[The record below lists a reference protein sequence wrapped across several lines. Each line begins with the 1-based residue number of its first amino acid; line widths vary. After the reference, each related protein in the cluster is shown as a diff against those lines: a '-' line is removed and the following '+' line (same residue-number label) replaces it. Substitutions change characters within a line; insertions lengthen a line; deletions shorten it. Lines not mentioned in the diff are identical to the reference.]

1 MTKEPLYLKK
11 EKQIALLLLV
21 PILCV
26 YIIFIYYPVL
36 VGSINAFT
44 DYNIFSNTNNFI
56 GLENFKQLF
65 SLPDFSLIVQRTVI
79 FTIIVVTLQYIL
91 GLGLALLLNQE
102 LKGFRWFKNMVM
114 IPWVLPITVTVI
126 IFTWITHAEYGL
138 LNIFFRAI
146 GKPEWVT
153 FWFGNQNLAFWGVV
167 FLHIW
172 RNVPFYALVLYAA
185 LKNIPKTYY
194 EAAKIDGASEWTML
208 GKITMPMI
216 LSQSIVVI
224 ILHIIFTINNVD
236 IILLATGGGPVG
248 STEVLSTKAY
258 NIMWNTYNF
267 GVGTALSLLIL
278 LVLCIITIISMK
290 IPTEIE

>member
-1 MTKEPLYLKK
+1 MTKEPKYLKK
-11 EKQIALLLLV
+11 EKQIALSLLI

-26 YIIFIYYPVL
+26 YIIFIYYPVFI
-36 VGSINAFT
+36 GSINAFT
-44 DYNIFSNTNNFI
+44 DYNIFSKTNNFI
-56 GLENFKQLF
+56 GFDNFKQLF
-65 SLPDFSLIVQRTVI
+65 ALPDFSFIVQRTFF
-79 FTIIVVTLQYIL
+79 FTMIVVALQYIL

-102 LKGFRWFKNMVM
+102 LKGFRWFKNIVMV
-114 IPWVLPITVTVI
+114 PWVLPITVTVVM
-126 IFTWITHAEYGL
+126 FTWITHAEYGL

-146 GKPEWVT
+146 GKPDWVA
-153 FWFGNQNLAFWGVV
+153 FWFGNQQLAFWGVV

-194 EAAKIDGASEWTML
+194 EAAKIDGASDWNMF

-216 LSQSIVVI
+216 LGQSIVVI

-248 STEVLSTKAY
+248 TTEVLSTKAY

-267 GVGTALSLLIL
+267 GMGTALSLLI
-278 LVLCIITIISMK
+278 VLILSIITIISMK